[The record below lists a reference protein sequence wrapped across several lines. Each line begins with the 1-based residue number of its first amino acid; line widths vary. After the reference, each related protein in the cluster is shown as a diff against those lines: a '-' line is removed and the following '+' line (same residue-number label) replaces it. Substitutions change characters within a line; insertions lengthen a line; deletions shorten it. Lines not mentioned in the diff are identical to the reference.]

1 VQNAINAGME
11 AIVPEEEITYFG
23 WRGCGYILYDPET
36 GTGAC
41 LITGGAAGAYALMVI
56 GIIVLRIYNFTDRMA
71 LIVEGDTSFWIFE
84 IEPPIF
90 PEIGGYIIAGAMF
103 LCGYSPIYK
112 EISKAESFLREI
124 ANSKNKILY
133 FMGHGG
139 RDELW
144 LWGGKEKVTET
155 QIKGTP
161 TSHLVYVHL
170 DACYSAGLEDAFIR
184 SQTRQA
190 VLGYDSMYAGPIDFL
205 WFDIPYLL
213 RLCMGSSLE
222 SAKNYALIMHSRP
235 WIRFL
240 RKLILKKRFKTS
252 DEFKVKIFGNEGLIL
267 KR

>member
-1 VQNAINAGME
+1 ME

-36 GTGAC
+36 GAGAC
-41 LITGGAAGAYALMVI
+41 LITGRAAGAEILMGI
-56 GIIVLRIYNFTDRMA
+56 GMIVLGIYNFTNRVA
-71 LIVEGDTSFWIFE
+71 LIVEGDTREWIFK
-84 IEPPIF
+84 IETPIF

-133 FMGHGG
+133 FMGHGWE
-139 RDELW
+139 DELW

-170 DACYSAGLEDAFIR
+170 DACRSAGLGKAFIR
-184 SQTRQA
+184 QADRQA
-190 VLGYDSMYAGPIDFL
+190 LLGYNSLYAGPIDFFY
-205 WFDIPYLL
+205 FDIPYLL
-213 RLCMGSSLE
+213 FLCVGASLE
-222 SAKNYALIMHSRP
+222 TARNFALFISYSRP
-235 WIRFL
+235 HVISARAL
-240 RKLILKKRFKTS
+240 ALKARGYKPDIFKPL
-252 DEFKVKIFGNEGLIL
+252 IFGKGDLIL